1 MTDPVE
7 TAPKDP
13 ETEEYTETDIVTTR
27 LTKPKKRTYTA
38 EQLDKKKEQCRIMR
52 EKKQDIVAKR
62 KKLKE
67 ECDDATIEHL
77 ANITKLDKLRRD
89 GNRDLVEEMSSLKEE
104 IKSLR
109 ESKKPKPKEVRPPS
123 PPPSTTEGEF
133 VTGSSEEETES
144 EPVSLKRPPI
154 RRISK
159 KAVASDEALAKK
171 REQCRILR
179 EKQREMIEQR
189 KKIVSESESDIP
201 VERPKTARA
210 RKSKPPQEEKSIQIP
225 QPPKKILLFR

>member
-7 TAPKDP
+7 TAPKEA

-38 EQLDKKKEQCRIMR
+38 EQLEKKKEQCRIMR

-62 KKLKE
+62 KLLKE
-67 ECDDATIEHL
+67 ECDDAAIENLSNL
-77 ANITKLDKLRRD
+77 AKLDKLRRD
-89 GNRDLVEEMSSLKEE
+89 GNHDLVHEMSSLKEE

-109 ESKKPKPKEVRPPS
+109 ESKRSTKPKPKEVRPPS

-144 EPVSLKRPPI
+144 EPVSLKKRV
-154 RRISK
+154 S
-159 KAVASDEALAKK
+159 SDEALAKK

-179 EKQREMIEQR
+179 EKMIERR
-189 KKIVSESESDIP
+189 KKIVSESESDVP

-210 RKSKPPQEEKSIQIP
+210 RKSKAPQEEKSIQIP